1 MIEIRRECYES
12 EKRKEGLGG
21 ARWEI
26 IEKKKINIILIK
38 NMCIIDKLMLVFCK
52 NDGVK

>member
-21 ARWEI
+21 GRWEI
-26 IEKKKINIILIK
+26 IEKEKINIILIK
-38 NMCIIDKLMLVFCK
+38 NVY
-52 NDGVK
+52 NR